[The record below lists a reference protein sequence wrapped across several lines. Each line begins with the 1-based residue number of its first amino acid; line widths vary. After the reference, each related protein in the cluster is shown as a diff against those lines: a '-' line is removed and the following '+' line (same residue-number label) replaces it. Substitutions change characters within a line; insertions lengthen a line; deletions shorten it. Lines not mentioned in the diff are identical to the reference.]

1 MFVKT
6 TIMKAKLYL
15 LLLLASVGI
24 QSCSEQ
30 NNDEANLFERIGGKV
45 VAKAEYATRH
55 DPDVERWI
63 DSLGLKVTD
72 YRAFPVSSAN
82 NQYKCT
88 VRIEGLQSNVKDDS
102 FEQVSI
108 VDANGTTIYRQY
120 DEMFG
125 KMWLLMCDMSTTPQ
139 YDTYFEKVDLD
150 DDSYALFFS
159 KWFYSCCPQDPGD
172 MLIIVVNKNVA
183 TMVYEGPAYA
193 ISPTDFHSKDFSIE
207 FVKDARGLY
216 NDDDGFVFT
225 PDRLAKHTKYKIFKD
240 GNILKIQSW
249 E

>member
-1 MFVKT
+1 
-6 TIMKAKLYL
+6 MKAKLYL

-30 NNDEANLFERIGGKV
+30 KNDEANLFERTGGKV
-45 VAKAEYATRH
+45 VAKAEYTTLYEH
-55 DPDVERWI
+55 DDDSWI
-63 DSLGLKVTD
+63 DSLGFKVID
-72 YRAFPVSSAN
+72 YLEFPISSAN
-82 NQYKCT
+82 NKYKCT
-88 VRIEGLQSNVKDDS
+88 VRIEGLQSKVEDDS

-108 VDANGTTIYRQY
+108 VDANGTTIYSQY

-125 KMWLLMCDMSTTPQ
+125 KMWLLMRDFSTVPQ

-159 KWFYSCCPQDPGD
+159 TWSFGCCPEYPGD
-172 MLIIVVNKNVA
+172 MLIIVVNRNVA

-207 FVKDARGLY
+207 FVKDAMGLY
-216 NDDDGFVFT
+216 NEEDGFVFT

-240 GNILKIQSW
+240 GNILKIQNW

>member
-1 MFVKT
+1 
-6 TIMKAKLYL
+6 MKAKMFL
-15 LLLLASVGI
+15 LFLLVLAGI
-24 QSCSEQ
+24 QACSAQQ
-30 NNDEANLFERIGGKV
+30 NEAAGLFELSGGKV
-45 VAKAEYATRH
+45 VAKAEYTTRH
-55 DPDVERWI
+55 DPNAESWI
-63 DSLGLKVTD
+63 DSLGFKVID

-82 NQYKCT
+82 NKYKCT
-88 VRIEGLQSNVKDDS
+88 VRIEGLQSKVKDDS

-108 VDANGTTIYRQY
+108 VDASGTTIYRKY
-120 DEMFG
+120 DDMFG

-172 MLIIVVNKNVA
+172 MLIIVVSRNVA

-207 FVKDARGLY
+207 FVDDARGLY
-216 NDDDGFVFT
+216 NDEDGFLFT
-225 PDRLAKHTKYKIFKD
+225 PERLAWHTKYKIFKQ
-240 GNILKIQSW
+240 GNMLKITSW
-249 E
+249 K